1 MKNSLIFISILIAV
15 LALPSCGSASKQTPT
30 RIESKMGSI
39 DAPNFSLKNLKGERV
54 ALSSFEGKSPVL
66 IKFWATW
73 CGYCKQEIPKYVKL
87 RRRYSSNDLAI
98 LSIDIQE
105 SPGKVSKFAK
115 KMGINYSVLLDQD
128 ASVAEQYGVS
138 GVPTMFLID
147 KEGRVVAKGHRLTPQ
162 FLELIELTISS

>member
-15 LALPSCGSASKQTPT
+15 LVLPSCNHVSKQTPT
-30 RIESKMGSI
+30 RIESRMGTI

-54 ALSSFEGKSPVL
+54 ALSSFEGKSPVF

-73 CGYCKQEIPKYVKL
+73 CGYCKKEIPKIVKL
-87 RRRYSSNDLAI
+87 RRQYSSKDLTI

-105 SPGKVSKFAK
+105 SSGKVSNFAK

-128 ASVAEQYGVS
+128 ASVATQYGVS
-138 GVPTMFLID
+138 SVPTMFLID
-147 KEGRVVAKGHRLTPQ
+147 KEGHVVAKSHSLTSQ
-162 FLELIELTISS
+162 FLELIEHTTSS